1 MEGEREGGRVKT
13 AEYYKLSTTRLTQ
26 CFPVLF
32 ALLHGSSMTPAQKE
46 RSSLHRD
53 ERPLAPQRQQDNKLS
68 VSLLCLLTWRG
79 SVHGKRGSQSE
90 PSRPRSGVQEPF
102 IDSEILAGRAD
113 LQMQINEW

>member
-26 CFPVLF
+26 CFPILF
-32 ALLHGSSMTPAQKE
+32 ALLHGSSMTPAQEE

-53 ERPLAPQRQQDNKLS
+53 ERPLAPQRQQDIKLS

-79 SVHGKRGSQSE
+79 CYMSVGGDQTAAVAQL
-90 PSRPRSGVQEPF
+90 SGATK
-102 IDSEILAGRAD
+102 EIQRAN
-113 LQMQINEW
+113 MQTQVLPY